1 MPNSLLKIAFV
12 TVFLAFIPVV
22 ATANFSDVGTGD
34 PNYDEINYLR
44 ESGVIKGYNDGTFRP
59 SAEITR
65 AELVKLVFSNVGYD
79 ASKSVARETKFTDV
93 PSTSWFAP
101 YVAKCLELQAISINP
116 SLPLFYPAA
125 PITKIE
131 ALKMIMPIEGIPAPF
146 VEDDTPIVFR
156 DVSVNSSYAYIV
168 RAAERAGLFANEFG
182 TRLYPFKNLTRGEAA
197 GLLYRAGLYN
207 ESTRSSG
214 AIIPDSSDVN
224 IYFSQSDA
232 DLINNPKFPIFLDI
246 WERINDV
253 YVDKDKIDR
262 DDLILSAISGMVDSL
277 GDPYSIFEK
286 PEDSQQIQDAL
297 SGNFE
302 GIGVVMDVIDG
313 NITVV
318 SLLSGSPAEKAGI
331 VGGDVINSVNGKLVK
346 NMEVDEAIDLIKGP
360 AGTKVTIVVLRDGK
374 KFTYTITR
382 EKLTMDSVSA
392 SNSVSSV
399 KIPDDIGYISIY
411 QFIDTTGIEFD
422 DVYSKVMAKN
432 PKGLILDLRNNPGG
446 YLTTAYDV
454 LGYFVEKG
462 EDMLI
467 LKSGS
472 EKVSQVSY
480 GSADFLKAKIP
491 LIVLVNDGTA
501 SAAEVVAGA
510 IRDYKIGKLLGEKT
524 YGKGTVQ
531 EVTVYSDESFFK
543 LSIAHWVTPLGNDIN
558 KVGFKPDIIVEPTVN
573 DKSGKTDTQ
582 LERAIAELGV

>member
-1 MPNSLLKIAFV
+1 MLNSLLKTAFI
-12 TVFLAFIPVV
+12 TVFLLIPVV
-22 ATANFSDVGTGD
+22 AHANFSDVKVGD
-34 PNYDEINYLR
+34 PNYDEINYLKDA
-44 ESGVIKGYNDGTFRP
+44 GVIKGYDDGTFRP
-59 SAEITR
+59 DAEITR
-65 AELVKLVFSNVGYD
+65 AELVKLVLLNVGYD
-79 ASKSVARETKFTDV
+79 ASDSVVRETKFTDV
-93 PSTSWFAP
+93 PSESWFAP
-101 YVAKCLELQAISINP
+101 YVAKGLEIQAISINP
-116 SLPLFYPAA
+116 SVPLFYPFA

-131 ALKMIMPIEGIPAPF
+131 ALKMIMPIEGIPTPF
-146 VEDDTPIVFR
+146 VEDETPTVFR
-156 DVSVNSSYAYIV
+156 DVSVNSPYAYIV

-197 GLLYRAGLYN
+197 GLLYRASLYN
-207 ESTRSSG
+207 ESAQSG
-214 AIIPDSSDVN
+214 AIIPDSSDVD

-232 DLINNPKFPIFLDI
+232 DLVNNPKFPIFLDI
-246 WERINDV
+246 WERINEV
-253 YVDKDKIDR
+253 YVDKDNLDQ

-277 GDPYSIFEK
+277 GDPYSVFEK
-286 PEDSQQIQDAL
+286 PADSKQIQDAL

-331 VGGDVINSVNGKLVK
+331 VGGDIIKSVNGKFVK

-360 AGTKVTIVVLRDGK
+360 AGTKVKIGVLRDGK
-374 KFTYTITR
+374 QFNYTITR
-382 EKLTMDSVSA
+382 EKLTLDSVS
-392 SNSVSSV
+392 SSGYVSSV
-399 KIPDDIGYISIY
+399 KIPSDIGYISIY
-411 QFIDTTGIEFD
+411 QFIDTTGVEFD

-462 EDMLI
+462 QDMLI

-472 EKVSQVSY
+472 ETVAQVSY

-501 SAAEVVAGA
+501 SAAEVIAGA
-510 IRDYKIGKLLGEKT
+510 IKDYKIGKLLGEKT

-558 KVGFKPDIIVEPTVN
+558 KVGFTPDIIVESTAN

-582 LERAIAELGV
+582 LERAIAELGG